1 MKTIY
6 LNRKQL
12 MEAGAIV
19 DIKEYHRK
27 YSLEKRNGAYAMVPG
42 TPFIINVEGTYIL
55 LSKVATI
62 DKKNG
67 RLIEQFITELR
78 RPTNDRTSFICFKL
92 ER

>member
-6 LNRKQL
+6 LNRKKL
-12 MEAGAIV
+12 IAAGAIV
-19 DIKEYHRK
+19 DIKEYHSK

-42 TPFIINVEGTYIL
+42 TPFVINVDGTYVSL
-55 LSKVATI
+55 NKLAAL

-67 RLIEQFITELR
+67 WLIGQFISELR
-78 RPTNDRTSFICFKL
+78 HPTKDRTPFICFKW

>member
-1 MKTIY
+1 
-6 LNRKQL
+6 

-67 RLIEQFITELR
+67 WLIEQFISELR
-78 RPTNDRTSFICFKL
+78 HPTKDRTSFICFKW

>member
-1 MKTIY
+1 
-6 LNRKQL
+6 

-42 TPFIINVEGTYIL
+42 TPFVINVDGTYIL
-55 LSKVATI
+55 LSKAATI

-67 RLIEQFITELR
+67 WLIEQFIAELR
-78 RPTNDRTSFICFKL
+78 HPTKDRTPFICFKW

>member
-12 MEAGAIV
+12 MEADAIV

-42 TPFIINVEGTYIL
+42 TPFIINVDGTYVL
-55 LSKVATI
+55 LSKVATL
-62 DKKNG
+62 DKKNSW
-67 RLIEQFITELR
+67 LIGQFITELR
-78 RPTNDRTSFICFKL
+78 NPTNDRTPFLCFKWSK
-92 ER
+92 

>member
-19 DIKEYHRK
+19 DIKEYHSK
-27 YSLEKRNGAYAMVPG
+27 YSLEKRNGAYAMMPG
-42 TPFIINVEGTYIL
+42 TPFVINVDGTYIL

-67 RLIEQFITELR
+67 WLIEQFISELR
-78 RPTNDRTSFICFKL
+78 HPTKDRSSFICFKW

>member
-6 LNRKQL
+6 LNRKRL

-19 DIKEYHRK
+19 DIKEYHSK

-42 TPFIINVEGTYIL
+42 APFVINVDGTYIL
-55 LSKVATI
+55 LLKAATL

-67 RLIEQFITELR
+67 WLIEQFISELR
-78 RPTNDRTSFICFKL
+78 HPTKDRTQFICFKW

>member
-1 MKTIY
+1 
-6 LNRKQL
+6 

-42 TPFIINVEGTYIL
+42 TPFVINVDGTYIL
-55 LSKVATI
+55 LSKVATL

-67 RLIEQFITELR
+67 WLIEQFISELR
-78 RPTNDRTSFICFKL
+78 HPTKDITSFICFKW

>member
-19 DIKEYHRK
+19 DIKEYYRK
-27 YSLEKRNGAYAMVPG
+27 YSLEKRNGAYAMAPG
-42 TPFIINVEGTYIL
+42 TPFVINVEGTYVL

-62 DKKNG
+62 DKKNSW
-67 RLIEQFITELR
+67 LIGQFITELR
-78 RPTNDRTSFICFKL
+78 HPTKDRTPFICFKW

>member
-6 LNRKQL
+6 LNRKRL
-12 MEAGAIV
+12 MEADAIV

-67 RLIEQFITELR
+67 WLIEQFISELR
-78 RPTNDRTSFICFKL
+78 HPTKDRTSFICFKW

>member
-27 YSLEKRNGAYAMVPG
+27 YCLNKRNNSYSMMPG
-42 TPFIINVEGTYIL
+42 TPFVINVDGTYVFL
-55 LSKVATI
+55 NKLATI

-67 RLIEQFITELR
+67 WLIEQFISELR
-78 RPTNDRTSFICFKL
+78 HPTKDRTQFICFKW

>member
-6 LNRKQL
+6 LNRKKL

-19 DIKEYHRK
+19 DIKEYHSK

-42 TPFIINVEGTYIL
+42 TPFVINVDGTYVL

-62 DKKNG
+62 DKKNSW
-67 RLIEQFITELR
+67 LIGQFITELR
-78 RPTNDRTSFICFKL
+78 YPIKDRAPFICFKW

>member
-6 LNRKQL
+6 LNRKRL
-12 MEAGAIV
+12 MEADAIV

-27 YSLEKRNGAYAMVPG
+27 YSLEKRNGAYAMMPG
-42 TPFIINVEGTYIL
+42 TPFVINVDGTYIL

-62 DKKNG
+62 DKKNCW
-67 RLIEQFITELR
+67 LIEQFITELMH
-78 RPTNDRTSFICFKL
+78 PTKNRSSFICFKW

>member
-6 LNRKQL
+6 LNRKKL

-19 DIKEYHRK
+19 DIKEYHSK

-42 TPFIINVEGTYIL
+42 TPFVINVDGTYVSL
-55 LSKVATI
+55 NKLAAL
-62 DKKNG
+62 DKKNDW
-67 RLIEQFITELR
+67 LIGQFISELR
-78 RPTNDRTSFICFKL
+78 HPTKDRSSFICFKW